1 MPQGD
6 HIELHRKRHGYR
18 LDHHER
24 LRKREAREVH
34 KRAAFAKKALGLKGK
49 LFAKKRHAEK
59 ATMKKTIAMHQQ
71 RDQKRKVDE
80 GAPKS
85 AVPAYLLEREQVR
98 PKKKKRGGER
108 AGSAARPGG
117 GCAPQPSQAGW
128 TRTPGLARPSGPKP
142 LLLPRACAWAGWRSL
157 TGWRHGAP
165 GAGDTPLTHA
175 RFFFCLHLF
184 PLTPQVDRAKVLSNT
199 VKQKRKEKAG
209 KWEVPLPKVRPIAED
224 EAFKV
229 MRTGKRKAKSWKRMV
244 TKATFVGPTFTR
256 KPPKYERFIRPTGL
270 RMNKAHVTHPEL
282 KCTFCLNILSVKK
295 NPSGATYTQL
305 GVLTKGTVIEVDTS
319 ELGLVTPA
327 GKVVTGKYAQITN
340 NVENDGVVNAV
351 LLV

>member
-98 PKKKKRGGER
+98 RERKRGQRGR
-108 AGSAARPGG
+108 ATAAAR
-117 GCAPQPSQAGW
+117 
-128 TRTPGLARPSGPKP
+128 RHKNLAR
-142 LLLPRACAWAGWRSL
+142 
-157 TGWRHGAP
+157 
-165 GAGDTPLTHA
+165 
-175 RFFFCLHLF
+175 
-184 PLTPQVDRAKVLSNT
+184 
-199 VKQKRKEKAG
+199 
-209 KWEVPLPKVRPIAED
+209 
-224 EAFKV
+224 
-229 MRTGKRKAKSWKRMV
+229 
-244 TKATFVGPTFTR
+244 
-256 KPPKYERFIRPTGL
+256 
-270 RMNKAHVTHPEL
+270 
-282 KCTFCLNILSVKK
+282 
-295 NPSGATYTQL
+295 
-305 GVLTKGTVIEVDTS
+305 
-319 ELGLVTPA
+319 
-327 GKVVTGKYAQITN
+327 
-340 NVENDGVVNAV
+340 
-351 LLV
+351 